1 MFRGSTPTHVFTL
14 SIPVEEIQALRLTYV
29 QGGKTVLDKT
39 EADVKMSGA
48 TVTLRLTQEE
58 TLAFGDTAPVNIQLK
73 VLTTDGAVLPSQI
86 FRVHVDEILNEE
98 VLE

>member
-29 QGGKTVLDKT
+29 QDGKTVMDKT

-48 TVTLRLTQEE
+48 TITLRLTQEE
-58 TLAFGDTAPVNIQLK
+58 TLAFGATTPVSIQLK
-73 VLTTDGAVLPSQI
+73 VLTTGGAVLPSQI
-86 FRVHVDEILNEE
+86 FRVHVDEIRNKE
-98 VLE
+98 VLG